1 MKNLSLAKKTFI
13 GYGVAGIIL
22 IVFSIMGINAQ
33 RTIADKY
40 NTVYDTY
47 TQKCIDIGTF
57 TKDYK
62 GLESLL
68 SDYAYAANDGIDLSS
83 LSKEITE
90 SSETSVQKSLMIL

>member
-62 GLESLL
+62 GLESR
-68 SDYAYAANDGIDLSS
+68 IIKDLKVFC
-83 LSKEITE
+83 LTMHMQQM
-90 SSETSVQKSLMIL
+90 TV

>member
-1 MKNLSLAKKTFI
+1 MKNLSLAKRTFI

-47 TQKCIDIGTF
+47 TQNALI
-57 TKDYK
+57 
-62 GLESLL
+62 
-68 SDYAYAANDGIDLSS
+68 
-83 LSKEITE
+83 
-90 SSETSVQKSLMIL
+90 

>member
-22 IVFSIMGINAQ
+22 IIFSLMGINAQ

-47 TQKCIDIGTF
+47 TQKCII
-57 TKDYK
+57 
-62 GLESLL
+62 
-68 SDYAYAANDGIDLSS
+68 
-83 LSKEITE
+83 
-90 SSETSVQKSLMIL
+90 